1 MIDIC
6 LKNRATIQTAF
17 VLLSYRDSSL
27 CTGQIKDWG
36 RICRSQAGSI
46 CTMLIVWQAQV

>member
-17 VLLSYRDSSL
+17 LLFSYCDSSL
-27 CTGQIKDWG
+27 GIGQIKDWG
-36 RICRSQAGSI
+36 RICQSQAGSI
-46 CTMLIVWQAQV
+46 CTMLILWQV